1 MKYLP
6 IGLNVRDRKCVV
18 AGGGKIGTRKVETLL
33 RAGASV
39 CLVSPE
45 ASARARALAESG
57 RITWIPE
64 AIQEGHLHG
73 ALLAVA
79 ATDDEGTNGRVVEA
93 AKRIGVLVCDASS
106 GERSEVIFGALH
118 GSEGLTIAVFT
129 DGEDPSRARATRDQ
143 IAAFVSE
150 GRGPDSPATG

>member
-45 ASARARALAESG
+45 ASPRARALAESG

-64 AIQEGHLHG
+64 AMEEGHLHG
-73 ALLAVA
+73 AFLAVA

-93 AKRIGVLVCDASS
+93 AKRIGILVCDASS
-106 GERSEVIFGALH
+106 AERSEIIFGALH

-143 IAAFVSE
+143 IAALVSE